1 MWVSNM
7 KTLMYYILLNLFA
20 VSFADQPVV
29 YVRQQDQ
36 AHFLKYFDDAV
47 LLSNYE
53 TQINIAYCGIA
64 SAVMILNALDVKP
77 VLDVAHFPYQRFTQN
92 NLFYQPGVLEI
103 VTPQQVASQGMSL
116 SQLAKVLSLYLKTD
130 VQSVSQTSQAQLKSQ
145 LVRSINQ
152 PHTYVIANFDRAI
165 LKQPGSGH
173 FSPIAAY
180 DAAED
185 RFLILDVARY
195 QYVPYWVSSKIL
207 YQAMQ
212 SQDRDGVSRGYLVV
226 SAKKAQQAP

>member
-1 MWVSNM
+1 M
-7 KTLMYYILLNLFA
+7 KILIYYILLHLFTT
-20 VSFADQPVV
+20 SFADQPVV
-29 YVRQQDQ
+29 YVRQLDQ
-36 AHFLKYFDDAV
+36 AHFLKYFNDGL

-53 TQINIAYCGIA
+53 TQMNRAYCGVA
-64 SAVMILNALDVKP
+64 SAVMILNTLDVKP
-77 VLDVAHFPYQRFTQN
+77 TLDVAHFPYQRFTQN
-92 NLFYQPGVLEI
+92 NLFYQPGVI
-103 VTPQQVASQGMSL
+103 DIMTPQQVTSQGLTL
-116 SQLAKVLSLYLKTD
+116 SQLANVLSLYLKTE
-130 VQSVSQTSQAQLKSQ
+130 VHTGTQSSQAQFKSQ

-152 PHTYVIANFDRAI
+152 PQTYVIANFDRAI

-195 QYVPYWVSSKIL
+195 QYVPYWVSSTML

-212 SQDRDGVSRGYLVV
+212 SQDRNGVSRGYLVV
-226 SAKKAQQAP
+226 SAKKAQKAP